1 MIPLLLGL
9 TGIYL
14 GYRDRVEKRTRLKN
28 EAPAKIDN
36 VETVRFVDPV
46 FGNERTAHV
55 VVSFS
60 FSVDNIRYQGVV
72 KMDSAEAAQYMPWS
86 NAKVCFDPSDPT
98 TITEAILFPSAHA
111 CGR

>member
-1 MIPLLLGL
+1 M
-9 TGIYL
+9 
-14 GYRDRVEKRTRLKN
+14 RLN
-28 EAPAKIDN
+28 TEAPAKIDH

-46 FGNERTAHV
+46 FGNEKTAYV

-60 FSVDNIRYQGVV
+60 FSVDNIGYQRVV
-72 KMDSAEAAQYMPWS
+72 KMDSAEAAQYVPWS

-98 TITEAILFPSAHA
+98 TITEASLFPTAHA